1 MCAIGD
7 RSRPPL
13 EEKVQASWEGSFGV
27 AVLVFE
33 RRADLKEEPQSYAGF
48 QQQYR
53 RQYFPV
59 TICPP
64 NPAA

>member
-1 MCAIGD
+1 M
-7 RSRPPL
+7 R
-13 EEKVQASWEGSFGV
+13 SWEPNQALPVVGNEQAWRDHFVV

-53 RQYFPV
+53 RQHVAV